1 MRRTIK
7 INGKYYKFKSSAAIP
22 RMYRIKF
29 GRDIF
34 VDLEQLAKQVEVKEK
49 LKKEMKEKCEKE
61 GKPFRE
67 EDCISTLPISSLEL
81 FENIAFLMNK
91 HGDPKQP
98 SDVDKWLEQFETFDI
113 YSILP
118 QIVDMWNIENK
129 QMSKPKKERGK

>member
-1 MRRTIK
+1 MRRSIK
-7 INGKYYKFKSSAAIP
+7 INGEYYKFKSSAAIH

-34 VDLEQLAKQVEVKEK
+34 VDLEQLAKQVEAQEK

-67 EDCISTLPISSLEL
+67 EDFISTLPISSLEL

>member
-1 MRRTIK
+1 
-7 INGKYYKFKSSAAIP
+7 
-22 RMYRIKF
+22 
-29 GRDIF
+29 
-34 VDLEQLAKQVEVKEK
+34 
-49 LKKEMKEKCEKE
+49 MKAKCEKE

-67 EDCISTLPISSLEL
+67 EEFASSMPISSLEL

-91 HGDPKQP
+91 HGDPSQP

-118 QIVDMWNIENK
+118 QIVDMWNIENR

>member
-1 MRRTIK
+1 MRKNIK

-34 VDLEQLAKQVEVKEK
+34 VDLEQLAKQVEVQEK
-49 LKKEMKEKCEKE
+49 LKNEMKAKCEKE

-67 EDCISTLPISSLEL
+67 EEFASSMPISSLEL

-91 HGDPKQP
+91 HGDPSQP

-118 QIVDMWNIENK
+118 QIVDMWNIENR